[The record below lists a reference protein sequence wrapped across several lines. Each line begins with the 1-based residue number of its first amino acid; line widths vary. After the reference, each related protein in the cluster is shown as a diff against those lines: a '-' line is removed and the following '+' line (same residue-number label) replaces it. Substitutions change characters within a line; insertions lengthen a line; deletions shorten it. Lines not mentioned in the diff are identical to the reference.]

1 MKDGCLK
8 AEQQK
13 KYETKNQHY
22 VPRFYFRFFS
32 NDKKTTNL
40 FNVEKGIYKLK
51 IPISSQCSED
61 YFYGSDGAVE
71 KMLGKLESEFRI
83 LFDKLNKIKSTESLP
98 RQQRKNN
105 KISVLFTKD
114 DLLLL
119 RLFAVVQYT
128 RTKNMQLLID
138 EIIQDTLR
146 VVLKHES
153 NSLPEDL
160 LKRISLQKGVNV
172 AMFHAAIGFPLLLDL
187 KVSFLVNENKTDF
200 ILGDN
205 PIVLF
210 NPLMEKFNIKATM
223 GIASRGLIIFFPV
236 SAKLMVCLYDV
247 NAYKFEKEIIT
258 LNSSKEVD
266 EINAMQMLI
275 SRKNVYF
282 TRNEM
287 TEEYFRNL
295 LLQYPRVEK
304 KHVQSE
310 TLAVFPNEVVHA
322 HIKGLEHSFK
332 FRFFKIKSE
341 AVKKMYDAIKGIG
354 IEKQNP
360 FCRDE
365 RLVCLLKQ
373 FMENVKNGMCEVDGL
388 NDFLR
393 EQMFEDKTMREKMKF
408 HLFG

>member
-71 KMLGKLESEFRI
+71 KMLGKLESECNI
-83 LFDKLNKIKSTESLP
+83 LFCKLDKIKSTESLP
-98 RQQRKNN
+98 RQQRKDN
-105 KISVLFTKD
+105 KIAVLFTKD

-128 RTKNMQLLID
+128 RTKNMQMLVD
-138 EIIQDTLR
+138 EIVQETLR
-146 VVLKHES
+146 VVSKYER

-160 LKRISLQKGVNV
+160 FKRISLKNGVNL

-187 KVSFLVNENKTDF
+187 NVTFLVNESKTDF

-210 NPLMEKFNIKATM
+210 NPLMEKFSNTAAM
-223 GIASRGLIIFFPV
+223 GIASRGLIIFFPI
-236 SAKLMVCLYDV
+236 SARLMVCLYDV
-247 NAYKFEKEIIT
+247 SAYKFEKEIIA

-266 EINAMQMLI
+266 EINAMQMLVA
-275 SRKNVYF
+275 RQNVYF
-282 TRNEM
+282 TREEM
-287 TEEYFRNL
+287 TKEYFENL
-295 LLQYPRVEK
+295 LLRYPRVK
-304 KHVQSE
+304 RKHVQSK
-310 TLAVFPNEVVHA
+310 TLITFPNEIVHA
-322 HIKGLEHSFK
+322 HIKGLEYSFK

-341 AVKKMYDAIKGIG
+341 TLKKMYETSKSNG
-354 IEKQNP
+354 IEKQN
-360 FCRDE
+360 FYCRDE
-365 RLVCLLKQ
+365 RLACFLKQ
-373 FMENVKNGMCEVDGL
+373 FMEKVKNGICKVDEL

-393 EQMFEDKTMREKMKF
+393 ERLFGDKTLRDKK
-408 HLFG
+408 